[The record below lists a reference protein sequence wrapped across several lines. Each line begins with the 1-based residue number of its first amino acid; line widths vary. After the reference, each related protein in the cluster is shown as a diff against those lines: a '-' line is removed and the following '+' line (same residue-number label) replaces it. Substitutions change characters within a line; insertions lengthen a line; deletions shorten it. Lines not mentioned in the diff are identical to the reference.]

1 VCGATGKKKMLG
13 VARPN
18 LCSTSVYHIGFIES
32 RQPAQPQSG
41 MTQRVII
48 TKSSPIINLAA
59 QRGYTYDEIAA
70 ILSG

>member
-1 VCGATGKKKMLG
+1 MPTKQTIINIDDDKLKAILEKV
-13 VARPN
+13 
-18 LCSTSVYHIGFIES
+18 ES
-32 RQPAQPQSG
+32 RQPAQPQEG

-59 QRGYTYDEIAA
+59 QRGSTYDEIAA